1 MRFERDKSL
10 RAICAALALTAP
22 CAAAIGDEVTD
33 RAKDPNLWAAPGGD
47 QALTRHS
54 ALKEINAQNVGQM
67 QMIWSQSSGTL
78 RGHEGQ
84 PLVVVVGGKPMMYME
99 SGWPNIIQ
107 ALDLTDPDHP
117 KEVWNYK
124 KTTNRDD
131 SAVPRA
137 CCDTVNRGA
146 SFADGKLVFGTL
158 DGFVIALDAAT
169 GKEVGVVKHASPD
182 KGETITPAPLIADG
196 KVLIGFGGDEFAARG
211 RFTAYALADGKKVWE
226 CQSTGSDKDVCLTPD
241 TNKKHPEYGTAGKDL
256 GIHTYPADEWQR
268 GGGAAW
274 GWYAYD
280 PDLHLVYYSTGNP
293 GLWSPQFR
301 CEEPLTQEHCNSG
314 KYDNK
319 WSLSIFARNVDTG
332 EAAWVYQ
339 MTPFDQWDYDGINE
353 VVLVDINVD

>member
-10 RAICAALALTAP
+10 RTICAALALGAS

-33 RAKDPNLWAAPGGD
+33 RSKDPNLWAAPGGD

-54 ALKEINAQNVGQM
+54 TLKSINTSNVGQL
-67 QMIWSQSSGTL
+67 QMVWSQSSGTL

-117 KEVWNYK
+117 KELWNYK

-137 CCDTVNRGA
+137 CCDTVNRGM

-158 DGFVIALDAAT
+158 DGVVIALEAKT
-169 GKEVGVVKHASPD
+169 GKEVWVVKHAYPD
-182 KGETITPAPLIADG
+182 KGETITPAPLIAEG
-196 KVLIGFGGDEFAARG
+196 KVVIGFGGDEFAARG
-211 RFTAYALADGKKVWE
+211 RLTAYDLQTGKKVWE
-226 CQSTGSDKDVCLTPD
+226 FYSTGKDADIGLTKD
-241 TNKKHPEYGTAGKDL
+241 TNKAHPEYGVAGKDL
-256 GIHTYPADEWQR
+256 GISTYPGDEWQR

-280 PDLHLVYYSTGNP
+280 PALHLVYYGTGNP
-293 GLWSPQFR
+293 GLVAPEFR
-301 CEEPLTQEHCNSG
+301 CAQPL
-314 KYDNK
+314 
-319 WSLSIFARNVDTG
+319 A
-332 EAAWVYQ
+332 
-339 MTPFDQWDYDGINE
+339 P
-353 VVLVDINVD
+353 